1 MNFNNFLKKFSK
13 KYVIVTLIFAAVI
26 VVFDQNNVFEQ
37 MKTRDKKRRV
47 EAEEKDLTIENEKLN
62 QEKEKINTNPQYIE
76 KTGREKHLM
85 RREDEDAY
93 IFEER

>member
-1 MNFNNFLKKFSK
+1 MNFKNFLKKFSN

-47 EAEEKDLTIENEKLN
+47 EAEENRLKNENNELN
-62 QEKEKINTNPQYIE
+62 QKKEKTNTDPQYIE
-76 KTGREKHLM
+76 KTGREKYLM
-85 RREDEDAY
+85 RSEDENVY
-93 IFEER
+93 FFEER